1 MVIYTKFQWGNHKS
15 SIPASYNKKGF
26 SNVNHK
32 KKLSYKSTNTQGL
45 ASGIHW
51 LGRLVGFCINRV
63 LMRNSV
69 GLSIALA
76 CLWLRGG
83 KILGVEDKELA
94 QELYVIPH
102 GIARC

>member
-1 MVIYTKFQWGNHKS
+1 
-15 SIPASYNKKGF
+15 
-26 SNVNHK
+26 
-32 KKLSYKSTNTQGL
+32 
-45 ASGIHW
+45 
-51 LGRLVGFCINRV
+51 
-63 LMRNSV
+63 
-69 GLSIALA
+69 LA